1 MLSMDD
7 EAKMRGRL
15 CGLYVVLLSLAT
27 LTAAQDKLS
36 FRIRVSDETG
46 RPRPAVCELVGE
58 GASKSHRADAT
69 GDGLCVFQLVPAGEY
84 HARVVSVGFRPA
96 EVAVHISGTSL
107 AEQRIVLQLY
117 GVSTTVQVAAS
128 TAEIEPGNSE
138 QVPQWQLQQRPSTHP
153 ARQLID
159 IVRQQPG
166 WLLESNAVL
175 HPRGS
180 EYETQYIVDGAP
192 VYENRSPAFAPP
204 LDLSM
209 IDTLDV
215 QTGGYPASVG
225 RKLGGVVEVHT
236 TNQLARGWHGAAEA
250 EGGSFNSQRVAFQTG
265 LATDKSSFQ
274 GDLSAARTERFLDPP
289 AIENFTNRGYT
300 EGLGLGASHDISQN
314 KRIRL
319 TFRKA
324 HSHFDV
330 PNEIEQENSGQRQN
344 NSLGETS
351 GQAWY
356 QQVLSPNWV
365 FDVHGAAHD
374 LSASLNSNPL
384 STPIIPLQN
393 RGLNEVYASTSI
405 AGHQNRHDVSAG
417 VDYVRTALRENF
429 QYTITDPSA
438 FDPGVL
444 PAFSFAQHAAGNEAS
459 WYVQDRISAGSFVV
473 NAGLRWDYYQ
483 LLVTE
488 TAFSPRVAAAYNV
501 KPLGLVLRASFDRV
515 FQTPAT
521 ENLLL
526 ASSAA
531 ARQVTPADLGLPV
544 RPAHGNFYEV
554 GASKKFGQTSIDI
567 RAFRRD
573 YRNFADDDVF
583 LNTGISFPISFS
595 SALIEGI
602 EAVVGLQIA
611 SKLVV
616 NANFSNLSGKAQ
628 LPVVGGLFLSGGPDL
643 LTSNAVFRISQDQRS
658 TASFNSRYQATTRV
672 WLGLSGWYGSGLPTE
687 IDEGSTQTTDVRI
700 LERVD
705 FNRNRLKPSYA
716 LGFTGGALFW
726 RHEAQ
731 AAEVQATID
740 NVTDHLN
747 VVNFAGLFSG
757 TALAPPRAYSL
768 RLRYKF

>member
-1 MLSMDD
+1 MLSMHD
-7 EAKMRGRL
+7 EGKIGGRVWGVYL
-15 CGLYVVLLSLAT
+15 LLSLAT
-27 LTAAQDKLS
+27 LTAAQDKVS

-46 RPRPAVCELVGE
+46 RPRAAVCELVADG
-58 GASKSHRADAT
+58 GSKSRRADAT
-69 GDGLCVFQLVPAGEY
+69 GDGLCVFEFVPPGAY

-96 EVAVHISGTSL
+96 EVIMNISTSSPT
-107 AEQRIVLQLY
+107 EQKIVLQLY
-117 GVSTTVQVAAS
+117 GVSTTVQVAAAGEES
-128 TAEIEPGNSE
+128 QPGNSE

-153 ARQLID
+153 GRQLID

-236 TNQLARGWHGAAEA
+236 TNQLARGLHGSAEA
-250 EGGSFNSQRVAFQTG
+250 EGGSFDSQRVAFETG
-265 LATDKSSFQ
+265 VTTDKNSFQ
-274 GDLSAARTERFLDPP
+274 ADLSGARTDRFLDPP
-289 AIENFTNRGYT
+289 AIENFTNRGHT

-324 HSHFDV
+324 HSGFDV
-330 PNEIEQENSGQRQN
+330 PNEIQQEYAGQMQN
-344 NSLGETS
+344 RSLGETS

-365 FDVHGAAHD
+365 LDVHGAAHD
-374 LSASLNSNPL
+374 LSASLNSNAL
-384 STPIIPLQN
+384 STPIVPLQS

-405 AGHQNRHDVSAG
+405 TGHRNRHDVSAG

-429 QYTITDPSA
+429 QYAITDSSA

-444 PAFSFAQHAAGNEAS
+444 STFSFAQDAAGNEAS

-473 NAGLRWDYYQ
+473 NAGLRWDYYK

-488 TAFSPRVAAAYNV
+488 TAFSPRVAAAYDV
-501 KPLGLVLRASFDRV
+501 KPLGVVLHASFDRV

-526 ASSAA
+526 ASSEA

-544 RPAHGNFYEV
+544 RPAHANFYEV
-554 GASKKFGQTSIDI
+554 DASKRFGQRTSIDI

-583 LNTGISFPISFS
+583 LNTGVSFPISFS
-595 SALIEGI
+595 SALIDGI
-602 EAVVGLQIA
+602 EAVLGFQIA
-611 SKLVV
+611 SKLLV

-643 LTSNAVFRISQDQRS
+643 LSSNAVFRISQDQRS
-658 TASFNSRYQATTRV
+658 TATFNSRYQATTRV
-672 WLGLSGWYGSGLPTE
+672 WLGLSGWYGSGLPAE
-687 IDEGSTQTTDVRI
+687 VDEGSAQTTDARI

-705 FNRNRLKPSYA
+705 FTRNRLKPSYA
-716 LGFTGGALFW
+716 LGIAGGALLW
-726 RHEAQ
+726 SHETQ
-731 AAEVQATID
+731 AAELQASMD
-740 NVTDHLN
+740 NLTDHLN
-747 VVNFAGLFSG
+747 LVNFAGLFSG
-757 TALAPPRAYSL
+757 TALAPTRSYSL
-768 RLRYKF
+768 GLRYKF